1 MEESRLFMV
10 PITTIAQKLGRH
22 FGKKVY
28 SELDDLMETHIFR
41 ISLGDTNQV
50 QKIAEE
56 SRYKNSAILFIFN
69 VITSIVLPVIFFLLG
84 A

>member
-41 ISLGDTNQV
+41 ISLGDTKQV

-56 SRYKNSAILFIFN
+56 SRYNNSPTLFIFN
-69 VITSIVLPVIFFLLG
+69 LITSFVLSVHLLLP
-84 A
+84 